1 MSRLY
6 QKICSYFTQDPIAST
21 AIQITSRYVSG
32 VYTSY
37 KNCLL
42 KNHFILPLQEH
53 IVKPSYS
60 GKNIQDRTGL
70 EQVVLKGK
78 DQLGLNGRKVA
89 FLLPEQ
95 CQRLFVFSFDSLPKS
110 HKDKALVIQHRVK
123 KQMPMMAEDSRLA
136 FHVVKA
142 AEKERVIASI
152 VKNPVIREYEDLLS
166 RCGIDVGIVA
176 NPVISLYHCV
186 DWPEEKNILL
196 INIEADSLGL
206 LAVVS
211 KEIVLARQKG
221 GFLSEDEPDGEAP
234 RIRNIIQ
241 EINNTIH
248 FIEDHD
254 HHRIDTIQI
263 RLGFVEGGEK
273 IFNALKDHL
282 EFPVQKIVSTLKLS
296 LSAEDQNILS
306 PLLGQTICQ

>member
-6 QKICSYFTQDPIAST
+6 QKICSYFTQDPITST

-32 VYTSY
+32 VHISH
-37 KNCLL
+37 KNCLM

-70 EQVVLKGK
+70 EQVVCKGK
-78 DQLGLNGRKVA
+78 DQLGITGRKVA

-123 KQMPMMAEDSRLA
+123 KQIPMLAEDSRLA

-152 VKNPVIREYEDLLS
+152 AKNPVVREYEDILS

-176 NPVISLYHCV
+176 NPVIGLYHCV

-196 INIEADSLGL
+196 INIEADSLSL
-206 LAVVS
+206 LAVVNE
-211 KEIVLARQKG
+211 EIVLARQKG
-221 GFLSEDEPDGEAP
+221 GFLSADEPDGEEP
-234 RIRNIIQ
+234 EIRNIIQ
-241 EINNTIH
+241 EIDNTIH
-248 FIEDHD
+248 FIDDHD
-254 HHRIDTIQI
+254 HHRIDAIQI
-263 RLGFVEGGEK
+263 RLGFVEGGEN

-282 EFPVQKIVSTLKLS
+282 EFPVRKVNPTLRFS
-296 LSAEDQNILS
+296 LSSEDQNFLS